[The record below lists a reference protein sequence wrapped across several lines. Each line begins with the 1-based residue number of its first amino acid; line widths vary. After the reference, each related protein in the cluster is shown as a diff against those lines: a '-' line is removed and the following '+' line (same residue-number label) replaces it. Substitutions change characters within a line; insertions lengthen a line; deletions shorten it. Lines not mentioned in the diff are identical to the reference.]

1 MKTKKLAV
9 QPISPAAAA
18 ALKAGPVEQPFVPT
32 NWVDAV
38 ADLSDQTRLV
48 VGHQQAKI
56 QALAGELADARGVA
70 AASGRAHAELVD
82 RFDALVNLV
91 GTLSTT
97 IETQAATIAE
107 LTATVNAVPDSITAA
122 VAPHQKTVAELVTS
136 RDTCDHRVT
145 AMTGEIVTLTQR
157 VDNFRTLVDVVQG
170 QGESIDRARTVL
182 DEYGRRIDGAV
193 EVLAGHG
200 VTLGEHLD
208 ALDDLRGVVVAAS
221 SAAAVQVERV
231 DDLGTL
237 AQSLRS
243 DLQATVH
250 ALGAETA
257 ARAAAVAAVAQ
268 SVDDLSETAS
278 EQDGELAGRLAAVDQ
293 HFAAAAGKLESAV
306 ERVGAVENRVIELQR
321 IAMEHVENIEA
332 DGVRIERVEE
342 TVIGFVA
349 KVKAIADEIAAVKT
363 GAASIEET
371 ANTTADM
378 LRRVNVMLGEMPS
391 AMMVDQDGE
400 LVRFSRSGDV
410 TKLGKVVAHGRDGT
424 NAADIVAVKLDGD
437 RIVFT
442 RSDRTEFGCSIA
454 ALIQP
459 APATTPPAPEID
471 ATLLGYLSKDPA
483 TRDVQIRDMVTMRA
497 AKKSYK
503 LIAEKYK
510 ISERQVVRLIKGHN
524 NE

>member
-1 MKTKKLAV
+1 MTIKLAV
-9 QPISPAAAA
+9 PPAPPI
-18 ALKAGPVEQPFVPT
+18 
-32 NWVDAV
+32 D
-38 ADLSDQTRLV
+38 LV
-48 VGHQQAKI
+48 VATTVPETWQTAFIHMTDRFMRVIGKQAVTI
-56 QALAGELADARGVA
+56 RDLTTGLEDARSLIA
-70 AASGRAHAELVD
+70 AGDRARAELLAK
-82 RFDALVNLV
+82 FDGL
-91 GTLSTT
+91 
-97 IETQAATIAE
+97 QAAFDVHDKAVKAQGERIAE

-200 VTLGEHLD
+200 VTLGEHFD
-208 ALDDLRGVVVAAS
+208 ALDDLRSVVAAGDA
-221 SAAAVQVERV
+221 AAAVQVERV

-250 ALGAETA
+250 ALDAETA

-278 EQDGELAGRLAAVDQ
+278 EQDGELAVRLAAVDQ

-321 IAMEHVENIEA
+321 IAMEHVENIET

-342 TVIGFVA
+342 TVSGFVA

-483 TRDVQIRDMVTMRA
+483 TRDVQIRDMVAMRA